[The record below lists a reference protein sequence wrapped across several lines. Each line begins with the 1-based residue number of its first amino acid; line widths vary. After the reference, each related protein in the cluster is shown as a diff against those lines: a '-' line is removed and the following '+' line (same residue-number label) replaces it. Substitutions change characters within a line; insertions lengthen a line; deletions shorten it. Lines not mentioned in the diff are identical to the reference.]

1 MNHLNHAIEEFAKT
15 ANNQENK
22 GITKYGKPL
31 NPYDNYDWLDM
42 EFEELVDAA
51 KYNRAEKRKR
61 DFAIGRIREIIIKE
75 CEFDTQVQINNWL
88 DFVQGK

>member
-22 GITKYGKPL
+22 GIKKYGKLL
-31 NPYDNYDWLDM
+31 NPLDNYDWLQM
-42 EFEELVDAA
+42 AKEEQVDGF
-51 KYNRAEKRKR
+51 KYLEAEIVKR
-61 DFAIGRIREIIIKE
+61 DFAIDRIREIIIKE

>member
-51 KYNRAEKRKR
+51 KYNRAEKKGNATLLLIEYVKSSSKNASLIRKS
-61 DFAIGRIREIIIKE
+61 K
-75 CEFDTQVQINNWL
+75 
-88 DFVQGK
+88 